1 MRYDNIIIGAGL
13 SGLAAGIRL
22 ARYGGKTLILERHDR
37 VGGLNS
43 YYRAGG
49 YYMDVGL
56 HAMTNY
62 NLRGPSSAPLLKLA
76 RQLKIRLADFGLV
89 PQGHSKIVFPGV
101 TLSFTNEFA
110 HFQEEVARA
119 FPAQKDNFARLAK
132 LVGEYDELNLNARH
146 ASGRETVA
154 SIITDPSL
162 VEMIMCPLLFYGGSR
177 EGDMDFGQF
186 VVMFKS
192 LFFEGFARPAGG
204 MKTVLDLLVEAYAK
218 EGGDMRLDTG
228 VRRIVAGDAGVKAVV
243 TDMDEVIECA
253 RVFSSAGLW
262 ETVALCP
269 QARPAEVQSGPGR
282 LSFMEA
288 VYILDRPA
296 RELGEDGSII
306 FFNNAPAFSYKK
318 PDEPLDLRS
327 GVICFPGNFGKN
339 GVEGPPMARLTS
351 IADYEYWMGIDDPRE
366 YLRSKMEWSAKA
378 LKAVGS
384 VTPDFSGN
392 VVFRDVFTP
401 KTIKRYTGHI
411 NGAVYGAPEKAKR
424 GDTPVAGLSVI
435 GTDQGFLGIVGA
447 MLSGIT
453 VANLHLAGK
462 D

>member
-13 SGLAAGIRL
+13 SGLAAGIRM

-37 VGGLNS
+37 AGGLNS
-43 YYRAGG
+43 YYHAGG
-49 YYMDVGL
+49 HYMDVGL

-62 NLRGPSSAPLLKLA
+62 NPSGLPSAPLLKLA

-89 PQGHSKIVFPGV
+89 PQGHSKIVFPGS
-101 TLSFTNEFA
+101 TLSFTNEFG
-110 HFQEEVARA
+110 HFQDEVAKA
-119 FPAQKDNFARLAK
+119 FPAQVDNFARLAK
-132 LVGEYDELNLNARH
+132 LVGEYDELDLTAKH
-146 ASGRETVA
+146 SSGRETIS
-154 SIITDPSL
+154 SIITDPL
-162 VEMIMCPLLFYGGSR
+162 LAEMIMCPLLFYGGSR
-177 EGDMDFGQF
+177 EDDMDLGQL

-192 LFFEGFARPAGG
+192 LFLEGLARPVGG
-204 MKTVLDLLVEAYAK
+204 IKTVLSLLLDVYAK
-218 EGGDMRLDTG
+218 DGGELRLETG
-228 VRRIVAGDAGVKAVV
+228 VKRVVAGNGAVQAVV
-243 TDMDEVIECA
+243 TDMDETIECG

-269 QARPAEVQSGPGR
+269 QARPEGVHAGPGR

-288 VYILDRPA
+288 VYVLDRPA
-296 RELGEDGSII
+296 NELGEDASII
-306 FFNNAPAFSYKK
+306 FFNDSPVFSYKK

-327 GVICFPGNFGKN
+327 GVICFPGNFGEN

-351 IADYEYWMGIDDPRE
+351 IADYEYWMGIEDPRE
-366 YLRSKMEWSAKA
+366 YLKSKIEWSAKA
-378 LKAVGS
+378 LKATGW
-384 VTPDFSGN
+384 VTPDFSRN

-411 NGAVYGAPEKAKR
+411 NGAVYGAPEKMKT
-424 GDTPVAGLSVI
+424 GETPVAGLYII

-453 VANLHLAGK
+453 VANLRLTHK

>member
-37 VGGLNS
+37 AGGLNS
-43 YYRAGG
+43 YYHAGG
-49 YYMDVGL
+49 HYMDVGL

-62 NLRGPSSAPLLKLA
+62 NPHGPPSAPLLKLA
-76 RQLKIRLADFGLV
+76 RQLKVRLADFGLV
-89 PQGHSKIVFPGV
+89 PQGHSKIVFPGAS
-101 TLSFTNEFA
+101 LSFTNEFA
-110 HFQEEVARA
+110 HFQDEVAKA

-132 LVGEYDELNLNARH
+132 LAGEYDELNLNTRH
-146 ASGRETVA
+146 ASGRETVS
-154 SIITDPSL
+154 SIITDPL
-162 VEMIMCPLLFYGGSR
+162 LAEMIMCPLLFYGGSR
-177 EGDMDFGQF
+177 EGDMDLGQL

-192 LFFEGFARPAGG
+192 LFFEGFARPMGG
-204 MKTVLDLLVEAYAK
+204 MKTVIGLLLDIYAK
-218 EGGDMRLDTG
+218 DGGELRLETG
-228 VRRIVAGDAGVKAVV
+228 VKQVVTGTDGVSAVV
-243 TDMDEVIECA
+243 TDMGETIECA
-253 RVFSSAGLW
+253 RVFSSAGFW

-269 QARPAEVQSGPGR
+269 QARPEGVKSGPGR

-288 VYILDRPA
+288 VYVLDRPA
-296 RELGEDGSII
+296 RELGERASII
-306 FFNNAPAFSYKK
+306 FFNNTQAFSYKK

-327 GVICFPGNFGKN
+327 GVICFPGNFGEN
-339 GVEGPPMARLTS
+339 GVEGSPMARLTS
-351 IADYEYWMGIDDPRE
+351 IADYEYWIGIEDPRE

-424 GDTPVAGLSVI
+424 GETPVAGLHII

-453 VANLHLAGK
+453 VANLRLAGK